1 MKRFIGILILFSLV
15 MVMGCP
21 QFNSNFLGEKIHI
34 PVYLPNE
41 NCKLVG
47 FKDGLEPDGFNGIK
61 WETRL
66 SMLESMKHLR
76 KDNSYGGIDFYQKE
90 RDAFKLGNGKLET
103 VQYGFWRE
111 KFYTGMAM
119 TQGVED
125 FNAVRNAV
133 FAKFGEGAKPFRNKE
148 EYLWIGKNAVMALR
162 YDENSK
168 VGVFYIKSDAMTKVM
183 AGSPSKVKQ

>member
-1 MKRFIGILILFSLV
+1 

-47 FKDGLEPDGFNGIK
+47 FKVGLEPDGFNGIK
-61 WETRL
+61 WETKL
-66 SMLESMKHLR
+66 STLEGMKHLR
-76 KDNSYGGIDFYQKE
+76 KNNSYRGIDFYQKE
-90 RDAFKLGNGKLET
+90 RDAFKLGDGKLET

-111 KFYTGMAM
+111 KFYTGMVM
-119 TQGVED
+119 TQGLEH

-162 YDENSK
+162 YDEN
-168 VGVFYIKSDAMTKVM
+168 
-183 AGSPSKVKQ
+183 